1 VDRRRCGVGHDMSD
15 VRHQSQNLPLTD
27 ELSAVFA
34 RMSGLLLSEE
44 TVETSL
50 GLLSSL
56 AQETVPGCIGAGV
69 SILDERRRTSAG
81 STDARV
87 RQADSLQYELDEGP
101 CLAAA
106 AGRELVRIDD
116 LVEDRRWPRWAD
128 AVQPLGLRAAMS
140 APMVAGDGSLGAIK
154 VYADQPDTFDGH
166 SEQLLTLFS
175 AQAAI
180 LVANL
185 QTRDRAKR
193 LSESMREAFRG
204 RDAVSVAKGILMGR
218 KSVDEDTAFGML
230 MARSEQDGTPLIQ
243 TAQGIIDSTVR
254 RRR

>member
-1 VDRRRCGVGHDMSD
+1 VSSMHRRGES
-15 VRHQSQNLPLTD
+15 LPLTD

-56 AQETVPGCIGAGV
+56 ARETVPGSTGAGV
-69 SILDERRRTSAG
+69 SILDERRRRSAG

-116 LVEDRRWPRWAD
+116 LADDPRWPRWGA
-128 AVQPLGLRAAMS
+128 AVAPLGLRAAMS
-140 APMVAGDGSLGAIK
+140 APLVAGDGSMGAIK
-154 VYADQPDTFDGH
+154 VYAEQPRTFDSH

-180 LVANL
+180 LVANV
-185 QTRDRAKR
+185 QTHERAKR
-193 LSESMREAFRG
+193 LSEGMRQAFRG

-218 KSVDEDTAFGML
+218 HSVDEDTAFTML
-230 MARSEQDGTPLIQ
+230 MSRGEDGAPLVEA
-243 TAQGIIDSTVR
+243 AQAVIASAGR

>member
-1 VDRRRCGVGHDMSD
+1 VSHAEGTN
-15 VRHQSQNLPLTD
+15 QNLPLAD

-50 GLLSSL
+50 GLLSAL
-56 AQETVPGCIGAGV
+56 AQETVPGSSGAGV
-69 SILDERRRTSAG
+69 SILDEHRRRSAG
-81 STDARV
+81 STDPRV

-106 AGRELVRIDD
+106 AGRDIVRIDD
-116 LVEDRRWPRWAD
+116 LAEDRRWPRWAS
-128 AVQPLGLRAAMS
+128 AATSLGLRAARS
-140 APMVAGDGSLGAIK
+140 APLVAGNGSLGAIK
-154 VYADQPDTFDGH
+154 VYADQPRTFDRH

-180 LVANL
+180 LVINV
-185 QTRDRAKR
+185 QTHERAKR
-193 LSESMREAFRG
+193 MSEALREAFRS

-218 KSVDEDTAFGML
+218 NSIDEDTAFTML
-230 MARSEQDGTPLIQ
+230 MARSEQDGVPLAQ
-243 TAQGIIDSTVR
+243 TARGIVDTAVR
-254 RRR
+254 RRRR